1 MLDLHVSLHDAI
13 FRDLRAA
20 LASTRDDQD
29 AADRIAAVVADH
41 PEFGVEGQFLS
52 RQPGDY
58 FALAGLR
65 SPEVWADQ
73 QAKMDYLTERLT
85 ESSNLLSPYL
95 PAVSEPTAVSIAVH
109 PVPGLTTS
117 YRTPNSGQLLGLYAG
132 ADRREMLLYLSHAYY
147 REMTTALQTPAS
159 VQAETDPSSPERFR
173 SALMLQIRNEGLAHY
188 VVLRQLRA
196 LRDEGV
202 EFHYFPYARL
212 IDDTNTVTRALATCG
227 RLLAGL
233 DGSNLRTTGAEVAK
247 LLKDPQLPLVGVI
260 GVHAAEAV
268 AASHGERA
276 LLDLEHREPDDFFS
290 LYADSDDPLRHQLFG
305 ASRRAGIA

>member
-20 LASTRDDQD
+20 LAATSDDRD
-29 AADRIAAVVADH
+29 AAERIAAVVADH
-41 PEFGVEGQFLS
+41 PEFGAEGQFLS
-52 RQPGDY
+52 RHPGDY

-65 SPEVWADQ
+65 SSEVWADQ
-73 QAKMDYLTERLT
+73 VAKMDYLTERLT
-85 ESSNLLSPYL
+85 ESSSLLSPYL
-95 PAVSEPTAVSIAVH
+95 PTVTKPREISIAVH

-117 YRTPNSGQLLGLYAG
+117 YRTPDGGQLLGLYAG
-132 ADRREMLLYLSHAYY
+132 ADRREMLLYLSYTYY
-147 REMTTALQTPAS
+147 RELTHALQTPAS

-173 SALMLQIRNEGLAHY
+173 TALMLQIRNEGLAHY
-188 VVLRQLRA
+188 VILRQLRA
-196 LRDEGV
+196 LRAEGI

-212 IDDTNTVTRALATCG
+212 IDDADTVSRALATCG

-233 DGSNLRTTGAEVAK
+233 DGSNLRATSAEAAR

-268 AASHGERA
+268 VASHGERA
-276 LLDLEHREPDDFFS
+276 LFDLEHREPDDFFS
-290 LYADSDDPLRHQLFG
+290 RYAGSDDPLRYELFG
-305 ASRRAGIA
+305 TGPHAGIA

>member
-1 MLDLHVSLHDAI
+1 MLDLHVCLHDAI

-20 LASTRDDQD
+20 LTSTRDDRD

-41 PEFGVEGQFLS
+41 PEFGAEGLFLS

-73 QAKMDYLTERLT
+73 VAKMDYLTERLT
-85 ESSNLLSPYL
+85 ESSSLLSPYL
-95 PAVSEPTAVSIAVH
+95 PKVTEPTAISIAVH

-117 YRTPNSGQLLGLYAG
+117 YRTPDGGHLLGLYAG

-147 REMTTALQTPAS
+147 RELTTALQTPAS

-173 SALMLQIRNEGLAHY
+173 TALMLQIRNEGLAHY

-202 EFHYFPYARL
+202 DFHYFPYARL
-212 IDDTNTVTRALATCG
+212 IDDTDTVTRALATCG
-227 RLLAGL
+227 RLLTRL
-233 DGSNLRTTGAEVAK
+233 DSSNLRATGAEAAR

-260 GVHAAEAV
+260 GVHVAEAV

-276 LLDLEHREPDDFFS
+276 LFALENREPDDFFS
-290 LYADSDDPLRHQLFG
+290 LYADSNDPLRHQLIG
-305 ASRRAGIA
+305 VGPHAGIA

>member
-13 FRDLRAA
+13 FRDLRSA
-20 LASTRDDQD
+20 LASPRDDRD

-41 PEFGVEGQFLS
+41 PEFGAEGLFLS

-65 SPEVWADQ
+65 SPDVWVDHE
-73 QAKMDYLTERLT
+73 AKMDHLTDRLT
-85 ESSNLLSPYL
+85 ESSDLLSPYL
-95 PAVSEPTAVSIAVH
+95 PKITEPVSISIAVH
-109 PVPGLTTS
+109 PVPGLTTC
-117 YRTPNSGQLLGLYAG
+117 YRTPGGGQLLGLYTG

-173 SALMLQIRNEGLAHY
+173 IALMLQIRNEGLAHY

-196 LRDEGV
+196 LREEGV

-212 IDDTNTVTRALATCG
+212 IDDTDTVTRALATCG
-227 RLLAGL
+227 RLLTRL
-233 DGSNLRTTGAEVAK
+233 DSSNLRATGAEAAR

-260 GVHAAEAV
+260 GVHVAEAV

-276 LLDLEHREPDDFFS
+276 LLDLEHREPYDFFS
-290 LYADSDDPLRHQLFG
+290 LYADSDDPLRHQLIG
-305 ASRRAGIA
+305 VGPHAGIA